1 MRKKWKILGAILLG
15 IILIEFIIFKPW
27 DKQNKLEIED
37 YATIEEVNEV
47 YNNNIDDIMNGEQIR
62 ELPID
67 DITKDYIILKSKEAA
82 DLVNQCESNN
92 DKIDAIDKIV
102 SLDDFEHNSSEE
114 VTKDILKYI
123 INEYKDNKLQDEEK
137 VLEYLYISRYLD
149 KVLDNYSDPNL
160 KLADDMVFDMYQIC
174 KGCIR
179 KDKESIKPNEEQ
191 VEDILNNIEL

>member
-27 DKQNKLEIED
+27 DKQNKPEIED

-92 DKIDAIDKIV
+92 DKIDTIDKIV

-149 KVLDNYSDPNL
+149 KVLDNYSDTNL
-160 KLADDMVFDMYQIC
+160 ELADDMVFDMYQIC